1 MNRTLVSTI
10 LVSMIGLAGVSAA
23 QAGDVKIAI
32 DGVRNAKGPLYVSLQ
47 TQAQFLKNE
56 GSYGTIVADPKA
68 GSVTVV
74 LPNVAPGE
82 YSVSVWHDI
91 DGDAVFGRAETGLP
105 LDGWAMNNAAAL
117 RGEPK
122 FDEVKFSVTPGG
134 ASLSLA
140 MVYAD

>member
-10 LVSMIGLAGVSAA
+10 LVSMIALSGVSAA
-23 QAGDVKIAI
+23 QAGDVTIAI
-32 DGVRNAKGPLYVSLQ
+32 DGVRDARGPLYVSLQ

-56 GSYGTIVADPKA
+56 GSYGKIVAEPKA

-74 LPNVAPGE
+74 LPNVAPGD

-91 DGDAVFGRAETGLP
+91 DNDAVFDRAETGLP
-105 LDGWAMNNAAAL
+105 LDGWSMFNATAL

-134 ASLSLA
+134 AAIGLA